1 MAPLPYMIWRPKTAS
16 YCAMTAY
23 SRSNSQIDIRYG
35 SATPM
40 KRHITWL
47 AFEIYIFKQ
56 FWQPLAALTQ
66 LRAATIT
73 TINTKTWQKW
83 IQQLEKKTK

>member
-47 AFEIYIFKQ
+47 DFEQ

-73 TINTKTWQKW
+73 TITTKTWQKW
-83 IQQLEKKTK
+83 IQQLKKKTK